1 MRRTL
6 SRSLAVVLAMGL
18 VGLFSAAQIAPPA
31 SDFPMRTFFSVRS
44 AVPDSSVPDALREQF
59 EKDDGSPLRSVSIDL
74 DGDGKAEKFVL
85 CGVPSAGGG
94 YQWLVYDQ
102 ARGIGR
108 GIVIGTIF
116 FVGRRTDGGYPPL
129 ETYWKQGGN
138 MSVVSRYGFANG
150 RYVRSGTRALSL
162 WESSEYFRGKGPLD
176 FEREL
181 AEIK

>member
-1 MRRTL
+1 MRIL
-6 SRSLAVVLAMGL
+6 IAVLAT
-18 VGLFSAAQIAPPA
+18 GLFGLPGPAQIAPPGP
-31 SDFPMRTFFSVRS
+31 DFPMRTFFSVRS
-44 AVPDSSVPDALREQF
+44 ARPDNSIPEAFREQF

-85 CGVPSAGGG
+85 CGVPSPAGG

-102 ARGIGR
+102 SRGVGR
-108 GIVIGTIF
+108 GIVIGTIV
-116 FVGRRTDGGYPPL
+116 FVGRQTDSGYPRL

-138 MSVVSRYGFANG
+138 MSVVSRYGFSGG
-150 RYVRSGTRALSL
+150 RYVRSGSRALSL

-176 FEREL
+176 LELEL